1 MKNNTMISI
10 ATARQL
16 KKAGLQWT
24 PAEHDFFAIP
34 YNDLDEQVFV
44 ISDMSVLVEA
54 MGNEMTITFNGTME
68 WALDHLVV
76 GVRDG
81 HASAVLP
88 ASIFHFGVHTIAEA
102 KAHMAKAG
110 IPVRHIS
117 S

>member
-16 KKAGLQWT
+16 KKAGLKWT

-34 YNDLDEQVFV
+34 YNELDEQVFV

-76 GVRDG
+76 GEALWIPTEAQVRDQLEQRLVARG
-81 HASAVLP
+81 
-88 ASIFHFGVHTIAEA
+88 G
-102 KAHMAKAG
+102 
-110 IPVRHIS
+110 
-117 S
+117 